1 MMKYPIG
8 IQDFAK
14 LIKEGWVYV
23 DKTALVYQ
31 LVSTSSICFLSRP
44 RRFGKSL
51 LISTLEYYFKA
62 QKDLFK
68 GLAMEKL
75 EQDWIE
81 YPVFKIDFN
90 GVNFAE
96 EGKLND
102 TLINYYLAEW
112 EKTYGETPAD
122 IPLGKRFE
130 LILRRAYEQTGHRAV
145 VLIDEYDKPILDV
158 LDSPMED
165 INRNILKAFFSTF
178 KSADA
183 YLRFVMLTGVTK
195 FSQVSVFSGFN
206 QPIDISMNTTYEALC
221 GITKEELL
229 SYFGEAIT
237 TMATKYRCDRQE
249 MIAKLKSQYDGYH
262 FSESMTDIYNPFS
275 LLNAFYNNTIYDYW
289 YASGTPTYLRKL
301 LNHNKEQMNELTGK
315 YYAPEMFIDYK
326 ADVEKPLPM
335 IYQSGY
341 LTIKSFDIDSGE
353 YLLDY
358 PNNEVRKGF
367 LSMIANDYFKTRD
380 MDMDSWISSSVRLL
394 KKGETDEFHDSLT
407 AFLSGIPYDS
417 HESIKDPK
425 VMEKHFQYTFY
436 LILRLLGGAGCHL
449 LNEQVQ
455 AKGRVDCILE
465 YPNFVYIFEFKL
477 DGSAEDALKQI
488 EDKNYAKPYLTDQR
502 KLIKIGVNF
511 SSDSR
516 TVEDWKQV
524 ER

>member
-8 IQDFAK
+8 IQSFDQ
-14 LIKEGWVYV
+14 LVGEGWVYV

-31 LVSTSSICFLSRP
+31 LVTTSKICFLSRP

-51 LISTLEYYFKA
+51 LISTLECYFKA

-90 GVNFAE
+90 GGNYAVQETLDRKLEMYVSKWERVYGRDSLELNLEDRFA
-96 EGKLND
+96 GV
-102 TLINYYLAEW
+102 
-112 EKTYGETPAD
+112 
-122 IPLGKRFE
+122 
-130 LILRRAYEQTGHRAV
+130 LRRAYEQTGHRAV

-165 INRNILKAFFSTF
+165 INRNILKSFYSTF

-183 YLRFVMLTGVTK
+183 YLKFVMLTGVTK

-206 QPIDISMNTTYEALC
+206 QPKDISMNTNFEAIC
-221 GITKEELL
+221 GITKEELI

-237 TMATKYRCDRQE
+237 TMATKYRCDSQE
-249 MIAKLKSQYDGYH
+249 MIAKLKNQYDGYH
-262 FSESMTDIYNPFS
+262 FSESMTDIFNPFS
-275 LLNAFYNNTIYDYW
+275 LLNAFDNKTIYDYW

-326 ADVEKPLPM
+326 TDVEKPLPM

-341 LTIKSFDIDSGE
+341 LTIKDFDMRRNL

-358 PNNEVRKGF
+358 PNDEVRNGF
-367 LSMIANDYFKTRD
+367 LSMISNDYFHFSDTNVR
-380 MDMDSWISSSVRLL
+380 SWIQDAAFLL
-394 KKGETDEFHDSLT
+394 EDGKTDEFHDSLT

-425 VMEKHFQYTFY
+425 AMEKHFQYTFY

-449 LNEQVQ
+449 FNEQVQ

-511 SSDSR
+511 SSASR
-516 TVEDWKQV
+516 TVEDWK
-524 ER
+524 EI